1 MTSLISIE
9 QLNARLG
16 QTLADDAED
25 QALAFIED
33 ASELVLQIAAG
44 NGDAP
49 AWDSPN
55 DPPGVIVPVVVS
67 MVRRAIENPRGLSG
81 EQLGDYQWQAGQGG
95 QASIYATR
103 REERII
109 RRAAGRLG
117 AGAVYLEG
125 YLQAENAAGGLEY
138 EDQLIDSLP

>member
-1 MTSLISIE
+1 MTSLISID
-9 QLNARLG
+9 QLNDRLG
-16 QTLADDAED
+16 QTLAGDAET
-25 QALAFIED
+25 QAEAFIED
-33 ASELVLQIAAG
+33 ASELVLQIATG

-55 DPPGVIVPVVVS
+55 DLPGAVVPVIVS

-117 AGAVYLEG
+117 AGTVQLEG
-125 YLQAENAAGGLEY
+125 YLQAENAAGSLEY

>member
-16 QTLADDAED
+16 RTLAGDEETQAE
-25 QALAFIED
+25 AFITD

-44 NGDAP
+44 GGDPP

-55 DPPGVIVPVVVS
+55 DVPGAVVPVVVS

-109 RRAAGRLG
+109 RRAAGRMG
-117 AGAVYLEG
+117 VATVELEG
-125 YLQAENAAGGLEY
+125 YLQSNGSVGSAFD
-138 EDQLIDSLP
+138 DQLIDSLT